1 MATILVV
8 DDSST
13 DIYRYQKMLEGY
25 GYRIITAANGQDG
38 IKKAQS
44 ERPQVIL
51 MDIVMPGMSGFQ
63 ATRQIAK
70 NPQTADIPI
79 IIISNKNQESDR
91 AWALRQGARDYIVKG
106 SSEEKVIK
114 KIQSILS
121 ISG

>member
-13 DIYRYQKMLEGY
+13 DTYRYQKMLEGY

-38 IKKAQS
+38 IKKAQL
-44 ERPQVIL
+44 ERPQIIL

-63 ATRQIAK
+63 ATRQIAR
-70 NPQTADIPI
+70 NPQTADSPI
-79 IIISNKNQESDR
+79 IIVSNKNQESDR
-91 AWALRQGARDYIVKG
+91 AWALWQGARDYIVKG
-106 SSEEKVIK
+106 SSEENIME

-121 ISG
+121 IPG

>member
-13 DIYRYQKMLEGY
+13 DTYRYQKMLEGY

-38 IKKAQS
+38 IKKAQL
-44 ERPQVIL
+44 ERPQIIL

-63 ATRQIAK
+63 ATRQMARD
-70 NPQTADIPI
+70 PQTADIPI
-79 IIISNKNQESDR
+79 IIVSNKNQESDR

-106 SSEEKVIK
+106 SSEEKVVE